1 MRRPTQ
7 MANPT
12 STRESLASGSPGT
25 ALRAT
30 VLNLTPMLFAA
41 LLVGCSTKAQ
51 TRSASQPTPQ
61 TQAAQTPVA
70 ESVYEPAA
78 YEDPVASNA
87 HAEAAAA
94 TPEAFKD
101 EGGVQ
106 VAEEGVAQ
114 PEVF

>member
-30 VLNLTPMLFAA
+30 VIHLTPMLFAA
-41 LLVGCSTKAQ
+41 VLVGCSTKAQ

-61 TQAAQTPVA
+61 TQAAQPSSAPAT
-70 ESVYEPAA
+70 ESAYEPAP
-78 YEDPVASNA
+78 YEEPVA
-87 HAEAAAA
+87 HPEEETAAA
-94 TPEAFKD
+94 PQVFKD
-101 EGGVQ
+101 E
-106 VAEEGVAQ
+106 
-114 PEVF
+114 